1 MEEGGCEEGAVVSRR
16 AGVSAEWRLFVNRIV
31 WSCVLSGDCGSRIAI
46 MSSYLNTLLYVH
58 LCYTL
63 SS

>member
-1 MEEGGCEEGAVVSRR
+1 MVSRR

-63 SS
+63 SI